1 MKLFSPAVK
10 RDSKIKFGVIR
21 SFRIHVSFFSFL
33 NKIYYLNNE
42 FFIYNE
48 NEVIILLTL
57 KIYNSEEHLVSILS
71 HRHQSMK
78 RNSDQRLWKLEV
90 LFSTIISNG
99 S

>member
-1 MKLFSPAVK
+1 M
-10 RDSKIKFGVIR
+10 
-21 SFRIHVSFFSFL
+21 
-33 NKIYYLNNE
+33 N

-48 NEVIILLTL
+48 VIFQLML

-78 RNSDQRLWKLEV
+78 RNSNQSLKRCLEV
-90 LFSTIISNG
+90 MFSTLISNRN